1 METLQF
7 DCEVIT
13 PMFLAGAD
21 GDKPEIRPASIKGML
36 RFWWRAL
43 HGDLVGQ
50 DGSLLKLKERE
61 AELFGGVG
69 NNARK
74 SKVTVRVV
82 ENQIMIDQR
91 SFGMELKYLL
101 YGAEKRKFIKE
112 GSTFKI
118 ILQIL
123 ENDREKLDKI
133 KEDLNIV
140 MSLIHHLSGIGA
152 KSRNGFGSINV
163 QNRKYSLKNLIDNGV
178 FDGIPRAPYTSISEN
193 CQIFNSIDSY
203 ENITSA
209 LKNISSFW
217 SSARKKI
224 QSPERGYIALPYGNV
239 KKPPRH
245 SKIFFMK
252 IFKIKEDGKFLFK
265 FRITYLPYDYLNS
278 YPEIGLIDSKMF
290 NKINSKVEEYIA
302 EDCSDIFKSLID

>member
-21 GDKPEIRPASIKGML
+21 GVTPELRPASIKGAL

-50 DGSLLKLKERE
+50 DGNLLKLKEQE

-69 NNARK
+69 TNARR

-82 ENQIMIDQR
+82 ETQIMTEQR
-91 SFGMELKYLL
+91 QFGLELKYLL
-101 YGAEKRKFIKE
+101 YGVEKRKFIKE

-118 ILQIL
+118 ILQIH
-123 ENDREKLDKI
+123 ENDPEKLKSI

-140 MSLIHHLSGIGA
+140 MSLFHHLGGIGA
-152 KSRNGFGSINV
+152 KSRNGFGSVNV
-163 QNRKYSLKNLIDNGV
+163 LNRKYSIKNLIDNGV
-178 FDGIPRAPYTSISEN
+178 FDGIPKAPYTSISEN
-193 CQIFNSIDSY
+193 CQIFNSNESY

-209 LKNISSFW
+209 LKDISNFW
-217 SSARKKI
+217 STARRKI
-224 QSPERGYIALPYGNV
+224 QSPDRAYIALPYGNV

-252 IFKIKEDGKFLFK
+252 IFKIKQDRKSFFK
-265 FRITYLPYDYLNS
+265 LRITYLPYDYLKS
-278 YPEIGLIDSKMF
+278 YPEISLVDSKMF

-302 EDCSDIFKSLID
+302 DDCSDIFKSLID